1 MFFSEQ
7 TTINYDYLIPP
18 PSYYPSKLSVS
29 CVTGY
34 MKCSLKTLHFSFLYN
49 FFIVHRALE
58 HSFTLMKNIMR
69 ENGMQ
74 IRGQDGVACIMQMA
88 PSMKGSGTM
97 TREVVK
103 ECSDYV
109 CV

>member
-1 MFFSEQ
+1 MVFSEQ
-7 TTINYDYLIPP
+7 TTINFDYPNPP
-18 PSYYPSKLSVS
+18 YYFSKLMCFLCNWLYEVFP
-29 CVTGY
+29 
-34 MKCSLKTLHFSFLYN
+34 KTLHFSFLYI

-58 HSFTLMKNIMR
+58 HNFTLMKNIMR

-74 IRGQDGVACIMQMA
+74 IRGQAGVACIMLTA
-88 PSMKGSGTM
+88 PSMRGSGTM
-97 TREVVK
+97 TRGVVK